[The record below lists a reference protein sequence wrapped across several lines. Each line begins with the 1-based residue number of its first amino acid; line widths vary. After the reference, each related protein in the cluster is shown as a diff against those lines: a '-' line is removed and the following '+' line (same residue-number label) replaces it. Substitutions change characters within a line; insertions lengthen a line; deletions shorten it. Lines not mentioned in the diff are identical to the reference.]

1 MRQKKSILQ
10 TAKEHV
16 EKTIR
21 KEHSRGDSERI
32 KNQEEGGEGES
43 VMGRG
48 FKKDTEGWFI
58 LITKYHRD
66 ERHI

>member
-1 MRQKKSILQ
+1 MK
-10 TAKEHV
+10 
-16 EKTIR
+16 KTIR
-21 KEHSRGDSERI
+21 KEDSRGDSERV

-48 FKKDTEGWFI
+48 FKKDFEGWLI
-58 LITKYHRD
+58 LITKHHRD

>member
-1 MRQKKSILQ
+1 M
-10 TAKEHV
+10 

-21 KEHSRGDSERI
+21 KEDSRGDSERV

-48 FKKDTEGWFI
+48 FKKDFEGWLI
-58 LITKYHRD
+58 LITKHHRD